1 MTAEANKAL
10 IAHIYGEM
18 AKGEIQ
24 VLLDNLDEDVEWTH
38 QIDPR
43 IARFGGTHRG
53 IPAVAANFRQ
63 INAAMPPQAIE
74 GLEMLGEGERVCVVC
89 RITRLG
95 PDGRP
100 VSTNSSHHFT
110 FRNGKIANFLE
121 ILDTAE
127 VLTHIQDSELSGSA
141 I

>member
-1 MTAEANKAL
+1 MPAETNKAL
-10 IAHIYGEM
+10 IAHIYSEM
-18 AKGEIQ
+18 ARGELQ
-24 VLLDNLDEDVEWTH
+24 VLLDNLTDDIEWTH

-43 IARFGGTHRG
+43 VAKFGGTHKG
-53 IPAVAANFRQ
+53 IPAVEANFRQ

-74 GLEMLGEGERVCVVC
+74 GLDMMGEGERVCVVC
-89 RITRLG
+89 RITRTN

-110 FRNGKIANFLE
+110 FRDGKIASFLE

-127 VLTHIQDSELSGSA
+127 VLTHIQDSSLAASCL
-141 I
+141 